1 MPNTKLCTTLAPHTC
16 PFGFCISTVFLPRV
30 FYLLVTV
37 RTDDIRVNEEIL
49 NLSPYKIA
57 SSSAPAC

>member
-1 MPNTKLCTTLAPHTC
+1 MPNAKLCTTLAPHTC
-16 PFGFCISTVFLPRV
+16 PLGFCIITVFPRV